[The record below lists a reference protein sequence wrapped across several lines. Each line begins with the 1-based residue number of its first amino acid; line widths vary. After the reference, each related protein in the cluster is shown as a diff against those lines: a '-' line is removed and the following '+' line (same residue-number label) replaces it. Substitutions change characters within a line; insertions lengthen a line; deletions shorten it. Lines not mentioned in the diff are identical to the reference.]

1 METRQIAD
9 LMLAGLYTIGAAVGL
24 GLASVE
30 LVGFDLAATWST
42 ISGVSIDYHILASA
56 LGLLGAVVLNQ
67 PSVNRLSDQK
77 KWLFGIAFAF
87 LIATPLSPD
96 LIGGL
101 ADQSVM
107 LAFGVLGIQ
116 TGGYWAIAHDL

>member
-9 LMLAGLYTIGAAVGL
+9 LMLAGLYTVGAAVGL

-42 ISGVSIDYHILASA
+42 ISGVAIEYHMLASLIGLVGAFA
-56 LGLLGAVVLNQ
+56 LNT
-67 PSVNRLSDQK
+67 PTISRLSDQRRY
-77 KWLFGIAFAF
+77 LIGIAVLLLA
-87 LIATPLSPD
+87 ATPFVD

-101 ADQSVM
+101 ADQSVL
-107 LAFGVLGIQ
+107 LAFGVLGVQ
-116 TGGYWAIAHDL
+116 TGGYWAVAHDL